1 VCVVL
6 VVAAQAD
13 GEAARQLAEGGVGFD
28 GLELLVGHGLSGVK
42 AEGEMEVERW
52 RGGEVERW
60 RGGEV
65 ERWRGGKVER
75 RRKWTGEG
83 RRRVEM
89 ETEWTTKDRGHVGVR
104 VVAPAG
110 GRGS

>member
-52 RGGEVERW
+52 RGG
-60 RGGEV
+60 
-65 ERWRGGKVER
+65 KVER

-104 VVAPAG
+104 VMAPAG